1 MAQGSFSS
9 KREAEKS
16 ASNSLVGFAYNI
28 EADKAAVQAAVD
40 TNYNNALLEGTVN
53 RVV

>member
-16 ASNSLVGFAYNI
+16 ASNSLAGFAYNI
-28 EADKAAVQAAVD
+28 TADKVD

>member
-16 ASNSLVGFAYNI
+16 ASNSLAGFAYNI
-28 EADKAAVQAAVD
+28 TADKVQ
-40 TNYNNALLEGTVN
+40 YRRLLTHTIITPYSKG
-53 RVV
+53 R

>member
-16 ASNSLVGFAYNI
+16 ASNSLVEFAYNI
-28 EADKAAVQAAVD
+28 TADKVR
-40 TNYNNALLEGTVN
+40 YRRLLTQTIITPYSKG
-53 RVV
+53 R

>member
-28 EADKAAVQAAVD
+28 TADKVRYRRLL